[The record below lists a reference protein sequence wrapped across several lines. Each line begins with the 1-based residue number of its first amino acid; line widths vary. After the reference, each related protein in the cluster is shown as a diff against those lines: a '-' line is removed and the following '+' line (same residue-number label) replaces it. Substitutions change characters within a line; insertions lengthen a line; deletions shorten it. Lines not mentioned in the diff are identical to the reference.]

1 MKKKNI
7 KIYLGS
13 DPYGKEL
20 KDVVKNHLTSL
31 STNDQ
36 FSNLEIVDLGTQD
49 KYYDIAFELASLVGE
64 RKKLENSEEEKKG
77 ILVCGTGMG
86 MSIIANKVPGVYAS
100 PCQDVKTAFDS
111 RGINNSNVLTL
122 GSMVTNNDNAK
133 EIIET
138 WLKTSFTN
146 GWEDKQDVK
155 DFLENS
161 MKEIPKL
168 INNHSHIPYSTQALS
183 GDANNEASFVSIPG
197 LDERCKWCL
206 LRQERHVNASD
217 SNDDS
222 IERLRAVV
230 RFPKG
235 SMEPPHHH
243 THGHD
248 VFVIRGHKTVKNLTT
263 GIDYEL
269 RPGGYLYTPAT
280 QIHQVFY
287 HEDTEYWFGSDEGFD
302 MMWDSDVKNIVF
314 EEDQK

>member
-111 RGINNSNVLTL
+111 RGINNSNVL
-122 GSMVTNNDNAK
+122 
-133 EIIET
+133 
-138 WLKTSFTN
+138 
-146 GWEDKQDVK
+146 

-206 LRQERHVNASD
+206 LRQERHVNTSD

-263 GIDYEL
+263 GVDYEL

>member
-1 MKKKNI
+1 MKKNI

-13 DPYGKEL
+13 DPHGKEL

-31 STNDQ
+31 LTNDQ

-64 RKKLENSEEEKKG
+64 RKNLENSEEKKG

-122 GSMVTNNDNAK
+122 GSIVTNNDNAK

-138 WLKTSFTN
+138 WLKTSFTS

-168 INNHSHIPYSTQALS
+168 ISNHSHIPYSTQALS
-183 GDANNEASFVSIPG
+183 GDTNNEASFVPIPG

-206 LRQERHVNASD
+206 LRQERHVNTSD

-263 GIDYEL
+263 GVDYDL

-302 MMWDSDVKNIVF
+302 MMWDTDVKNVVF
-314 EEDQK
+314 EEDQ